1 MSSIISSYW
10 IHCVLLRWTPL
21 KLRAETNIHTWIYIS
36 GAQQMGK
43 YRRWHLGQDHRDGEE
58 QKSCQGELW
67 SNMKMMIMMTVLSY
81 FCYLMTLW
89 KIGAE
94 RASPFDHFELSGK
107 INPFLHNIF
116 IFVVVVVIIAILYF
130 SAGTK
135 KIIHYISI
143 CAHSFP
149 FIFFYCRPTFVV
161 LWSVC
166 LAGGKASMGLELA
179 WSVL

>member
-1 MSSIISSYW
+1 MHSKWESIEDDIWAKIIVMERNRRVAKVSFDQIW
-10 IHCVLLRWTPL
+10 
-21 KLRAETNIHTWIYIS
+21 NIIKI
-36 GAQQMGK
+36 
-43 YRRWHLGQDHRDGEE
+43 L
-58 QKSCQGELW
+58 
-67 SNMKMMIMMTVLSY
+67 MIMMKVLSY

-116 IFVVVVVIIAILYF
+116 IFVGVVVVIVVILCT

-135 KIIHYISI
+135 NIIHYISI

-149 FIFFYCRPTFVV
+149 FIFFYCRPTFAV

-179 WSVL
+179 WSVLCTLVSTLNYDRYSVFCNMVRTQ

>member
-1 MSSIISSYW
+1 
-10 IHCVLLRWTPL
+10 
-21 KLRAETNIHTWIYIS
+21 
-36 GAQQMGK
+36 
-43 YRRWHLGQDHRDGEE
+43 
-58 QKSCQGELW
+58 
-67 SNMKMMIMMTVLSY
+67 MTVLSY

-116 IFVVVVVIIAILYF
+116 IFVGVVVVIIAILYF

-135 KIIHYISI
+135 NIIHYIPI
-143 CAHSFP
+143 CVHSFP

-179 WSVL
+179 WSVLCTLVSTLYFILWHRQYCVHWPGPGNEPLLYQTSQMKRGYNALIYNSLFPMTHEWSNKCQVFHFIYESLNNN